1 MSFKSASMT
10 DVAAGGASGSPAR
23 AVTAS
28 RHTSAPADSILRI
41 AVSPFCEEIEQA
53 SIVPIISKPE
63 SLFAHFWI
71 LHTANEPHKS
81 LAVCDRL
88 LEVIDPA
95 DFASHIRQ
103 ANARGMSLRSLKRFN
118 DAKAVHLAARPLLS
132 AADPRVAGDH
142 HHGLGL
148 TFKNLG
154 EHAAA
159 FAELGEALQLYGRA
173 ESAYHMGLVRLNT
186 ARLHVCDGHP
196 ELAFELIDR
205 ASEVEQFHADAE
217 TARAF
222 AYDALSDKVSARR
235 AIAKALSLLADSH
248 NEASRVEALE
258 VLNRIEGL

>member
-1 MSFKSASMT
+1 M
-10 DVAAGGASGSPAR
+10 DVAAGGASGSPAS

-28 RHTSAPADSILRI
+28 RHTSAPADSSLRI
-41 AVSPFCEEIEQA
+41 ASSPFCEIAERA
-53 SIVPIISKPE
+53 SIAPIASDPA

-71 LHTANEPHKS
+71 LHTAHEPHKS

-95 DFASHIRQ
+95 DSVSHVRQ
-103 ANARGMSLRSLKRFN
+103 ANARAMSLRSLKRFG

-132 AADPRVAGDH
+132 AADPRIAGDH

-154 EHAAA
+154 DLAAA
-159 FAELGEALQLYGRA
+159 FAELGEALRFYGRA
-173 ESAYHMGLVRLNT
+173 ESAYRVGLARLNT

-205 ASEVEQFHADAE
+205 ASEVEQLHADAE

-222 AYDALSDKVSARR
+222 AYDAQGDKPSARR
-235 AIAKALSLLADSH
+235 AIANALTLLADSH
-248 NEASRVEALE
+248 NEATRAEALE
-258 VLNRIEGL
+258 VLNRIEGR